1 MASNVSFK
9 PNLKG
14 YAQVLNSTTMR
25 NKLMKDA
32 AMIRSRANRTAPG
45 HVMFRWKTNT
55 GAAGYGVRTGSS
67 ESREAQATKKNL
79 TKAFN
84 AQNF

>member
-1 MASNVSFK
+1 MTFK
-9 PNLKG
+9 PNRGG
-14 YAQVLNSTTMR
+14 YQQVLNSTAMR
-25 NKLMKDA
+25 KKLMKDA
-32 AMIRSRANRTAPG
+32 AMIRARANRTAPG

-84 AQNF
+84 AQKW

>member
-9 PNLKG
+9 PNLGG
-14 YAQVLNSTTMR
+14 YRQILNSTAMR
-25 NKLMKDA
+25 KKLMKDA
-32 AMIRSRANRTAPG
+32 AMIRARANREAAG
-45 HVMFRWKTNT
+45 HLMFRWLTNT
-55 GAAGYGVRTGSS
+55 GAAGYGVRTSSS
-67 ESREAQATKKNL
+67 ESREAQATKKTL

>member
-1 MASNVSFK
+1 MAKNVVFE
-9 PNLKG
+9 PDFKG
-14 YAQVLNSTTMR
+14 YRQVLNSAEMR
-25 NKLMKDA
+25 KLLMKDA
-32 AMIRSRANRTAPG
+32 GQVQSRANRSAPG

-55 GAAGYGVRTGSS
+55 GAAGYGIRTGSS

-84 AQNF
+84 AQKW